1 MTFNIDVG
9 NIFRTIVIMA
19 VGLPFSLSLTGALN
33 ANTALTKQRT
43 ITSQKAEVYKELQG
57 QMVLPCI
64 KYRVSKNDSK
74 LEREAKNELDE
85 IFGGEIVHGS
95 ACNFVLNT
103 EV

>member
-43 ITSQKAEVYKELQG
+43 ITSQKAQVYKDLQG

-64 KYRVSKNDSK
+64 KYRVSKSDTK
-74 LEREAKNELDE
+74 LFKT
-85 IFGGEIVHGS
+85 IPFKIV
-95 ACNFVLNT
+95 T
-103 EV
+103 